1 MNIYTIYKATNKHN
15 GKVYIGFSKNWPQRI
30 NGHNYDRR
38 YGNSSHKAFYN
49 AIQKYGW
56 DSFEWEAIYQS
67 LDFEHT
73 LTEMEPYFINE
84 YRSWVRFEDSN
95 GYNITRGGE
104 GTTGWKRSPELI
116 EQHRQQTKGRKQ
128 SPEHVEKRMK
138 KLREG
143 SHRSWCRG
151 KTKDTDPR
159 LADLSRKMSEILK
172 GRPKSESHKQ
182 AMRLR
187 PQDTQNITCPHCG
200 KEGDYKNMKRWHMNR
215 CKMNQDRTD
224 DLDRILTC
232 DVCGHTAKESP
243 NFYRYHNEHCKLKFP
258 GMI

>member
-49 AIQKYGW
+49 AIQQYGW
-56 DSFEWEAIYQS
+56 DSFEWKAIYQS

-116 EQHRQQTKGRKQ
+116 EQHRQQMKGRKQ

-172 GRPKSESHKQ
+172 GKPKSESHKQ

-243 NFYRYHNEHCKLKFP
+243 NFYRYHNEHCKFKFP